1 MGSQQS
7 HRRDSQTTV
16 FKLLKVSMKN
26 VGTLRETNHSTCLQ
40 NVALQLSYY
49 ITGVSSV
56 IQLELN
62 SFMTYS
68 SFPGSK
74 NGKESA
80 CNVEDLGS
88 IPGSGRSPREMH
100 GNPLLSGEFHGQR
113 SLVGYGPWGCKESD
127 TTERPTHTQYIVQGN
142 TAQTP
147 PSWSIL
153 PSP

>member
-7 HRRDSQTTV
+7 HRRDSQATV
-16 FKLLKVSMKN
+16 FKLLKVTMKN
-26 VGTLRETNHSTCLQ
+26 VGTLREMNHSICPQ

-49 ITGVSSV
+49 ITGVNSV
-56 IQLELN
+56 TQPELN

-68 SFPGSK
+68 SFPDST

-80 CNVEDLGS
+80 YNVGDLGS
-88 IPGSGRSPREMH
+88 IPGSGRSPREAH

-113 SLVGYGPWGCKESD
+113 SLVGYGPWGCRESD
-127 TTERPTHTQYIVQGN
+127 TTEQLTHTRYIVQGN
-142 TAQTP
+142 TTQTP
-147 PSWSIL
+147 PSWSVL